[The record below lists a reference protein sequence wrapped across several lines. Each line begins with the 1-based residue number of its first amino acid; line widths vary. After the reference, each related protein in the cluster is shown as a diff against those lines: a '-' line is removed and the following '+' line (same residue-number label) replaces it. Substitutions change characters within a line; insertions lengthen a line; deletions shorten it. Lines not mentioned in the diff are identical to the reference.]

1 MKDTLGS
8 RLRAAR
14 DAKGLTLDELAA
26 ESGVSKAM
34 ISRVEGGARSL
45 TLDTASAL
53 CDVLGLSLDALAG
66 RQPPAGGKKR
76 TAAIAKVRRLAD
88 ELREQI
94 ERLD

>member
-1 MKDTLGS
+1 
-8 RLRAAR
+8 
-14 DAKGLTLDELAA
+14 LTLDELAA
-26 ESGVSKAM
+26 QSGVSKAM

-66 RQPPAGGKKR
+66 RKATAGTKNR
-76 TAAIAKVRRLAD
+76 TIAIAKARRLAD